1 VASKENAEESEE
13 RKMNRA
19 RGNPLRSLSPK
30 KSSSPEKSS
39 PPVSSELHSPLMK
52 RKAKMV
58 KQSEKENEE
67 VATTSN
73 NTKSPRK
80 QQRPVH
86 NNNNNNNN
94 NNSKPNAASP
104 VRAKK
109 SRDFTVDIFTP
120 KSSEAKNEEEKV
132 KKEEKEVEEAKKVT
146 GSSTAAE
153 KDSSEEAAGAGAR
166 SGAVTVK
173 CHTCAKEFGKASIKF
188 HEPQCERKAKAEE
201 ERKQRQKE
209 AEAAEEKPVSYMD
222 HIEADQS
229 LNESFNEIW
238 EAHVQQLLPCPLCA
252 RTFFPDRLEVH
263 QRSCKGPGRGPK
275 TATET
280 EKAKL
285 EAGEQTARSLVGT
298 RRGKPPPVP
307 EAQNTKEREIP
318 IQYFISK

>member
-1 VASKENAEESEE
+1 
-13 RKMNRA
+13 
-19 RGNPLRSLSPK
+19 
-30 KSSSPEKSS
+30 
-39 PPVSSELHSPLMK
+39 MK

-86 NNNNNNNN
+86 NNNNNNN

-153 KDSSEEAAGAGAR
+153 K
-166 SGAVTVK
+166 
-173 CHTCAKEFGKASIKF
+173 
-188 HEPQCERKAKAEE
+188 
-201 ERKQRQKE
+201 
-209 AEAAEEKPVSYMD
+209 
-222 HIEADQS
+222 
-229 LNESFNEIW
+229 
-238 EAHVQQLLPCPLCA
+238 VQL
-252 RTFFPDRLEVH
+252 
-263 QRSCKGPGRGPK
+263 
-275 TATET
+275 
-280 EKAKL
+280 
-285 EAGEQTARSLVGT
+285 SLVIVTGIVLFSGGVNTANLILGT
-298 RRGKPPPVP
+298 
-307 EAQNTKEREIP
+307 I
-318 IQYFISK
+318 